1 MLRETSD
8 KEEVEMLKE
17 ESAALKMNYQKWKK
31 N

>member
-17 ESAALKMNYQKWKK
+17 ESTALKMNYQIWKK